1 MSMLTIVLKSGT
13 EVMPQREQLSYAVGS
28 VRKKQK
34 KKKKKEVVTIILYYY
49 LCPVSFNNKMNLV
62 ILSSIVNNIYNTYVF
77 VKLV

>member
-28 VRKKQK
+28 VRKKQ
-34 KKKKKEVVTIILYYY
+34 KKKKEVVTIILYYY